1 MVAPGSPKVEPY
13 INRRKLST
21 ASNLPTPRLTPHHQF
36 MDKIAALTE
45 ILQVDPTNAFA
56 RYGLA
61 MEHISQGETDTAL
74 AEFTTLIHHNPDYV
88 PAYQMS
94 AQTFAKLGR
103 TQEALDRLHL
113 GIAAANRT
121 NNQHALAEMEA
132 LRSDLA

>member
-1 MVAPGSPKVEPY
+1 
-13 INRRKLST
+13 
-21 ASNLPTPRLTPHHQF
+21 

-45 ILQVDPTNAFA
+45 ILQFDPTNAFA

-61 MEHISQGETDTAL
+61 MEHISQGQTDTAL
-74 AEFTTLIHHNPDYV
+74 AEFTTLIQHNPDYV

-132 LRSDLA
+132 LRSDLAS

>member
-1 MVAPGSPKVEPY
+1 
-13 INRRKLST
+13 
-21 ASNLPTPRLTPHHQF
+21 

-45 ILQVDPTNAFA
+45 ILQVDPDNAFA

-61 MEHISQGETDTAL
+61 MEHISQGQTDTAL
-74 AEFTTLIHHNPDYV
+74 AEFATLIQHNPDYV

-103 TQEALDRLHL
+103 TQEALDRLHI

-132 LRSDLA
+132 LRSDLAS